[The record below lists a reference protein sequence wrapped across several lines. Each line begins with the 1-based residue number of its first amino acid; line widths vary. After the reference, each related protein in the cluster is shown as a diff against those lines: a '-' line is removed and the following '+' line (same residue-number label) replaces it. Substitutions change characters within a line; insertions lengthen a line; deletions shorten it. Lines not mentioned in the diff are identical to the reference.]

1 MYSLSRYMADISII
15 KSWVEESLSDELFIV
30 DVSLTGPRNQQK
42 LKVLLDGDKGVTIDQ
57 CAEVSRKLAGRLE
70 ENEVFPGAYHLEVSS
85 AGIDQPLKFK
95 RQYYKNIGRQVKV
108 LLNDGKEAKG
118 FLESVTEKGITVK
131 TLLKKKEELLNNIE
145 FENIQHIKVLVT
157 F

>member
-1 MYSLSRYMADISII
+1 MADISVI
-15 KSWVEESLSDELFIV
+15 KSWVEESLADELFMV

-42 LKVLLDGDKGVTIDQ
+42 LKVLLDGDKGVTIEQ
-57 CAEVSRKLAGRLE
+57 CAEVSRKLAVKLE

-108 LLNDGKEAKG
+108 LLNDGKEVKG
-118 FLESVTEKGITVK
+118 SLESVTEKDITVK

>member
-1 MYSLSRYMADISII
+1 MADISVI
-15 KSWVEESLSDELFIV
+15 KSWVEELLADELFMV

-57 CAEVSRKLAGRLE
+57 CAEVSRKLAAKLE

-108 LLNDGKEAKG
+108 LLNDGKEVKG
-118 FLESVTEKGITVK
+118 SLESVTEKGITVK
-131 TLLKKKEELLNNIE
+131 TLLKKKEELLSNIE